1 MQTISYTLTYNDV
14 IPTNAKM
21 RYEYGNG
28 ESSGDIAFPIITTG
42 SSDQKD
48 HTYTEPGHYSTT
60 LTLFNTVS
68 SVTRTVM
75 VNSEQ
80 YCIGENIRIHF
91 IFAPFCP
98 CCQRANLKLGKLHNV

>member
-1 MQTISYTLTYNDV
+1 
-14 IPTNAKM
+14 M

-28 ESSGDIAFPIITTG
+28 DSSGDIAFPIITTG

-80 YCIGENIRIHF
+80 YCIEENIRIHF

-98 CCQRANLKLGKLHNV
+98 CCQRANLRLEKLTMSKFIYLYVYLNRTISG

>member
-28 ESSGDIAFPIITTG
+28 DSSGDIAFPIITTG

-80 YCIGENIRIHF
+80 YCIEEDIRIHF
-91 IFAPFCP
+91 IFAPFVLVVSV
-98 CCQRANLKLGKLHNV
+98 RI